1 MMMFMATST
10 SLVGG
15 RRSTCGHPE
24 DQNPGPGFAKTG
36 GDELSTEKPRTVRM
50 ELTEVD
56 DVEDAGRDP
65 HWLGDRGKATIIELR
80 RTIIVIANT

>member
-1 MMMFMATST
+1 
-10 SLVGG
+10 
-15 RRSTCGHPE
+15 
-24 DQNPGPGFAKTG
+24 
-36 GDELSTEKPRTVRM
+36 M

-80 RTIIVIANT
+80 RTIIVIARLIPSQ